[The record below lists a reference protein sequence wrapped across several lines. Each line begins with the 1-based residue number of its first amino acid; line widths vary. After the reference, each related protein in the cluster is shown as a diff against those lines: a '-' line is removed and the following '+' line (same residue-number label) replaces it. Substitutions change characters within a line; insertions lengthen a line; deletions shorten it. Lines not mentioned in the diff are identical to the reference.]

1 MYMYMYM
8 YTDSVKLSPKVYCL
22 GNTCIGS
29 QNSGCLA
36 FQTLCSDITTTAHK
50 HLCIANILTELRI
63 TKPPKCQTAKFNS
76 LPSFSYMYVVI
87 VLAFEQHIHVHV
99 YVQFKCTF

>member
-36 FQTLCSDITTTAHK
+36 FQTLCSDITTTTHK
-50 HLCIANILTELRI
+50 HLCIANILTEL
-63 TKPPKCQTAKFNS
+63 KFGSLNKDSQTAKLNVGS
-76 LPSFSYMYVVI
+76 GEGVG
-87 VLAFEQHIHVHV
+87 
-99 YVQFKCTF
+99 